1 MDDVTHLGTIT
12 VWGNN
17 PREHFNDYFNN
28 YDSAHEDID
37 LTGRYEGLKNILH
50 ENLYDNKNIAHIHDD
65 VDNHKVDTFQDS
77 STKIKDDLKS
87 KQTLIENDLI
97 TLRKDIAEIE
107 KSPGWKFIIDPQKY
121 PCTYKWNFQ
130 SSDSSKLKISA
141 TFKFRTIE
149 DRDRLLADDF
159 DDNIPGIPRFPFDNI
174 DLYIDAVNKRAD
186 RDARN
191 QLLEIKRQHTSITD
205 KIQFN
210 VNELNKLKIAQS
222 SVFAVPTPN
231 VPTLPHGV
239 ASNSQ
244 VIQTANSNIVK
255 GIEKTLGNI
264 RDGLAET
271 FDCSFGMSCSN
282 DIDKAAKNPNVGK
295 PHTGGDQIPEQG
307 RIDTS
312 GNQIPEQ
319 GKIDTGGNQL
329 PEPIEKLPG
338 TSILDT
344 LSIDNL
350 AYLDKITQG
359 EHAGIRNKEGRPVSS
374 VINDVQKSRPS
385 DILIQ
390 DDGRWVVKG
399 NGGRI
404 HLIEPDGEV
413 VSSFKNSDKN
423 TAQRTRDGRWNR
435 PSNEKLDE
443 FKEKFSD
450 YVRW

>member
-17 PREHFNDYFNN
+17 PREHLNDYFNN
-28 YDSAHEDID
+28 YDNAHEDID
-37 LTGRYEGLKNILH
+37 LTGRYEKLKCILH
-50 ENLYDNKNIAHIHDD
+50 ENLYDNIKLTDIHDD
-65 VDNHKVDTFQDS
+65 VNNHKVDIFKNPS
-77 STKIKDDLKS
+77 IKIKDNLKS

-97 TLRKDIAEIE
+97 ILRKDIAEIE

-121 PCTYKWNFQ
+121 PCTYKWHFQ

-191 QLLEIKRQHTSITD
+191 QLLEIKRQHKNITD

-239 ASNSQ
+239 GSNSQ
-244 VIQTANSNIVK
+244 VTQTADSSIAK
-255 GIEKTLGNI
+255 GIEKALGNI

-282 DIDKAAKNPNVGK
+282 DLDKTAKNPNVGK
-295 PHTGGDQIPEQG
+295 E
-307 RIDTS
+307 
-312 GNQIPEQ
+312 
-319 GKIDTGGNQL
+319 
-329 PEPIEKLPG
+329 
-338 TSILDT
+338 
-344 LSIDNL
+344 LS
-350 AYLDKITQG
+350 
-359 EHAGIRNKEGRPVSS
+359 
-374 VINDVQKSRPS
+374 
-385 DILIQ
+385 
-390 DDGRWVVKG
+390 
-399 NGGRI
+399 
-404 HLIEPDGEV
+404 
-413 VSSFKNSDKN
+413 NSDKVEAGGSGAGGPEGWEPDEFSIKN
-423 TAQRTRDGRWNR
+423 NDLPSKEELKQAASEINRNGLTNAGRSLQKHGGREGSAYSYSNQKASVLNQEARALIDEILDNPNVIIRPRTIYENRKRIEVIDAKSPDGRVLR
-435 PSNEKLDE
+435 FSIDGK
-443 FKEKFSD
+443 KFI
-450 YVRW
+450 VFREP

>member
-1 MDDVTHLGTIT
+1 MDDVTDLGTIT
-12 VWGNN
+12 VWGTRSPVDNNTALYFGDGYYEGYNSYLESYRHDISPEWYHSLNDFMDYMSYCEYMVTPIDIEPLLDKNGKVDLSSKENIETKKGIIKEHIEKQKLFLEEVEGFNEWKFLNN
-17 PREHFNDYFNN
+17 PEKYPFEQEIIISGRLIRKEYKTSAEL
-28 YDSAHEDID
+28 DSF
-37 LTGRYEGLKNILH
+37 LVGY
-50 ENLYDNKNIAHIHDD
+50 NKNTYLDSVNDNYKYGDWDEEILDKSARESIVSVKYLHSRLINAID
-65 VDNHKVDTFQDS
+65 VNT
-77 STKIKDDLKS
+77 
-87 KQTLIENDLI
+87 EN
-97 TLRKDIAEIE
+97 
-107 KSPGWKFIIDPQKY
+107 
-121 PCTYKWNFQ
+121 
-130 SSDSSKLKISA
+130 
-141 TFKFRTIE
+141 
-149 DRDRLLADDF
+149 
-159 DDNIPGIPRFPFDNI
+159 
-174 DLYIDAVNKRAD
+174 
-186 RDARN
+186 
-191 QLLEIKRQHTSITD
+191 
-205 KIQFN
+205 
-210 VNELNKLKIAQS
+210 LNKLNFTQS
-222 SVFAVPTPN
+222 SMFAIPSPN

-239 ASNSQ
+239 GLNTQ
-244 VIQTANSNIVK
+244 VTQTANSNIAK
-255 GIEKTLGNI
+255 GIENALGNI

-282 DIDKAAKNPNVGK
+282 DIDKAANNSNVEK
-295 PHTGGDQIPEQG
+295 FHTGGDQIPEQG

-319 GKIDTGGNQL
+319 GKIDTGGNQF

-338 TSILDT
+338 TSIPDT
-344 LSIDNL
+344 LSLDNL

-399 NGGRI
+399 NDGRI

>member
-1 MDDVTHLGTIT
+1 
-12 VWGNN
+12 N

-28 YDSAHEDID
+28 YDNAYEDID

-50 ENLYDNKNIAHIHDD
+50 ENLYDNKNIAHVHDD
-65 VDNHKVDTFQDS
+65 VGNHKVDIFKNPS
-77 STKIKDDLKS
+77 IKIKEDLKS
-87 KQTLIENDLI
+87 KQTLIENNLI

-121 PCTYKWNFQ
+121 PCTYKWHFQ

-149 DRDRLLADDF
+149 DRDRLLAENF
-159 DDNIPGIPRFPFDNI
+159 DDNIPGIPRFPFDDI

-191 QLLEIKRQHTSITD
+191 QLLEIKRQHKSITN

-282 DIDKAAKNPNVGK
+282 DLDKAAKNPNVGK
-295 PHTGGDQIPEQG
+295 PHTGGDQIPE
-307 RIDTS
+307 RIDNVHITS
-312 GNQIPEQ
+312 LPDNTTLDDIALLSEKSQVPKPGISGKEGAKDVPSWAKGEKPLVGENGNKFAERLLDAKYGKGNYSKGAKSEFNQIKKWGDRAFVDP
-319 GKIDTGGNQL
+319 K
-329 PEPIEKLPG
+329 
-338 TSILDT
+338 
-344 LSIDNL
+344 
-350 AYLDKITQG
+350 
-359 EHAGIRNKEGRPVSS
+359 
-374 VINDVQKSRPS
+374 
-385 DILIQ
+385 
-390 DDGRWVVKG
+390 
-399 NGGRI
+399 
-404 HLIEPDGEV
+404 
-413 VSSFKNSDKN
+413 
-423 TAQRTRDGRWNR
+423 
-435 PSNEKLDE
+435 
-443 FKEKFSD
+443 
-450 YVRW
+450 